1 MAEFT
6 LQTLHRKLAKELP
19 KKIIM
24 GEPLESPLTKVA
36 GQFRYQVML
45 RSPNP
50 RVMTNYVRSIT
61 DKLTVPDEVTM
72 AVDVDPLFLS

>member
-6 LQTLHRKLAKELP
+6 LQTLHRKLGKELP
-19 KKIIM
+19 KEIIM
-24 GEPLESPLTKVA
+24 GEPLESPLAKAA
-36 GQFRYQVML
+36 GQFRFQVML

-50 RVMTNYVRSIT
+50 RLMTNYVRSIT
-61 DKLTVPDEVTM
+61 DKLTVPDEVAM

>member
-6 LQTLHRKLAKELP
+6 LQTLHKKLLKQLP
-19 KKIIM
+19 KTIIM
-24 GEPLESPLTKVA
+24 GEPLESPLAKA
-36 GQFRYQVML
+36 ADQFRFQVML

-50 RVMTNYVRSIT
+50 RAMTNYVRSIM
-61 DKLTVPDEVTM
+61 DELTVPDEVVT